1 MCDLRRERFYG
12 LLRGKEPLTSK
23 VRSAVLDK
31 TFFHRK
37 VPFLVVFVQRIY
49 QKDGK
54 KGSRLQNEM
63 SWQFASDSF
72 TTPDIFNTRTPCGT
86 LLWPSWLPYSTSL
99 YLDFHLFH
107 EKAERTQQGN
117 LLIVAAVTNVGHV
130 FVYMSSFQGRV
141 QFKSTERTNSFDRPI
156 LKVSICDCNHNVHIS
171 IVLIFQII
179 FVKVK
184 RTSERLLIMQKL
196 RSQRSTLERHVSL
209 FCAIVTTEAFSTRQC
224 EVAEQS
230 RVETRI
236 EEMSRHYKSR
246 VEQSR
251 ASGSEQKQV
260 KGSRPQLWAG
270 ESM

>member
-1 MCDLRRERFYG
+1 M
-12 LLRGKEPLTSK
+12 
-23 VRSAVLDK
+23 
-31 TFFHRK
+31 
-37 VPFLVVFVQRIY
+37 
-49 QKDGK
+49 
-54 KGSRLQNEM
+54 
-63 SWQFASDSF
+63 
-72 TTPDIFNTRTPCGT
+72 FN
-86 LLWPSWLPYSTSL
+86 
-99 YLDFHLFH
+99 

-117 LLIVAAVTNVGHV
+117 LLIVAPVTNVGHAL
-130 FVYMSSFQGRV
+130 VYMSSFQGRV
-141 QFKSTERTNSFDRPI
+141 QFKSMERTNSFDRPI

-171 IVLIFQII
+171 IVLIFQKI

-184 RTSERLLIMQKL
+184 RSSERLLILQKL

-224 EVAEQS
+224 EVAEQC

-260 KGSRPQLWAG
+260 KGSRPQL
-270 ESM
+270 